1 MNKSNIFFFI
11 IGLVSGRI
19 LVEIS
24 KIIPLPITNPLKYL
38 IGLSIV
44 LIPYVV
50 FKVLKKCRGNLKE
63 KK

>member
-1 MNKSNIFFFI
+1 MNKSNIFFLI
-11 IGLVSGRI
+11 IGIVLGRI

-24 KIIPLPITNPLKYL
+24 NTIPLPISNSLKYL

-44 LIPYVV
+44 LTAYVV
-50 FKVLKKCRGNLKE
+50 FRVLTKYRNNLKE